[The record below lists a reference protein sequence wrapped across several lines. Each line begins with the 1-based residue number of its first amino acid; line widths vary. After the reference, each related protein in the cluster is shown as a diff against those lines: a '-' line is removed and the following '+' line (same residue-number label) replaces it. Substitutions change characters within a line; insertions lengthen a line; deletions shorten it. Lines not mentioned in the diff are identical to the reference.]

1 MASPSSQ
8 VREAMGRQT
17 VRFRVSRLRRIAARP
32 FGLTIADTAVML
44 GDESSSTGLVAEIRA
59 AVTRGPVRLDSI
71 SLLYGDCLELA
82 APLVEVIT
90 RWGSRPADGLPPYA
104 RELGRAVH
112 RDEAIARREW
122 WTMTACDPQPAA
134 GPFDPGRIDIV
145 VAGTPARVDAV
156 SFRDYLALSF
166 PVQDAAVT
174 VVSRHPLPD
183 LPHFDPV
190 ADLEPFCAGW
200 AGFMEDLSERLHG
213 QPRPSLT

>member
-8 VREAMGRQT
+8 LREAMGRQT
-17 VRFRVSRLRRIAARP
+17 VRFRVSRLRRITARP

-44 GDESSSTGLVAEIRA
+44 GDESSSTGLVAEITA
-59 AVTRGPVRLDSI
+59 AVTRAPVRLDSI
-71 SLLYGDCLELA
+71 SLLYGDCLDLS
-82 APLVEVIT
+82 APFAEVST
-90 RWGSRPADGLPPYA
+90 RWDSRPAGGLPPYA

-112 RDEAIARREW
+112 RDEAIARGEW
-122 WTMTACDPQPAA
+122 MSIAAVDARPAD
-134 GPFDPGRIDIV
+134 GPFEPGRMDIV
-145 VAGTPARVDAV
+145 VGGTPSRVGTV

-166 PVQDAAVT
+166 PVQDAEVT

-200 AGFMEDLSERLHG
+200 ASFMADLYG
-213 QPRPSLT
+213 QPRPSLS